1 MMAGYQLE
9 SVLGRGR
16 NSVVYLAR
24 RQRGERRVALKLA
37 APRPL
42 GARPAAQDLAGE
54 FAALAAL
61 SHPHVIQ
68 CVEQGVAQGA
78 NGGQAWLA
86 MEYAAL
92 GPVSQQPLPMPPARV
107 LTLLRQAAAALAALH
122 ARGWVHRDVKTA
134 HLLLRSDGSLALADF
149 GSACPRGQTGALPA
163 GALAGTPRYAAPE
176 QMQGAPAEPSADIYS
191 LGVCLHEMLAGT
203 PPFPGQ
209 TMTELL
215 GQHLLAPVPRLPA
228 PLAGWQPLLE
238 AMLAKDPQR
247 RPADGLALGARLEEN
262 WNPS

>member
-24 RQRGERRVALKLA
+24 PQRGEGRVALKLA
-37 APRPL
+37 AR
-42 GARPAAQDLAGE
+42 DMAGE
-54 FAALAAL
+54 FAALAGA

-68 CVEQGVAQGA
+68 GVDRGVQGD
-78 NGGQAWLA
+78 QAWLA

-92 GPVSQQPLPMPPARV
+92 GPVSGQPLPMAPARV
-107 LTLLRQAAAALAALH
+107 LALLRQAAAALAALH

-134 HLLLRSDGSLALADF
+134 HLLLRADGTLALADF
-149 GSACPRGQTGALPA
+149 GSACPRGETGGLPA

-191 LGVCLHEMLAGT
+191 LGVCLHEMLAGA

-209 TMTELL
+209 TVSELL
-215 GQHLLAPVPRLPA
+215 AQHLLAPVPRLPA
-228 PLAGWQPLLE
+228 PLAAWQPLLE

-247 RPADGLALGARLEEN
+247 RPADGRALRARLEN
-262 WNPS
+262 WNPT